1 MTRDVFP
8 LLNHLWQSTLVAA
21 LAWLA
26 CATLLRANGARV
38 RHAVWLAV
46 SLKFLLPFAAIV
58 EAGRLIARRPF
69 VSPSQSQRLLDFA
82 SGGSGLLPTAPF
94 HAASPPQATTG
105 GQAVLSLVLLT
116 VWGLGVA
123 LVYSRWVL
131 HWWTICRL
139 ARDAQAEGSHRGV
152 PVRYSSLMRDRRI
165 EPGIFGWWQ
174 PAILLPQGIDERLN
188 ATQLQAVLDHEW
200 HHARRHDN
208 LTALV
213 HLVTQAL
220 FWFYPVVWLVGRKL
234 VDERE
239 RACDQAVLE
248 SAQAEDYAE
257 GILRV
262 CRFYC
267 APSPLLSPATGIAS
281 ADLKARV
288 SAILKNEPPREL
300 GPAQRWALALT
311 TCLALAGP
319 VVVGLLTNQAVSAQ
333 QGNSFVG
340 LATSASKKFEVAS
353 IKPNTSGDE
362 GWRLG
367 PPRNGGIS
375 IVNLPLFRIIAQ
387 SFRTN
392 VSMLAGGPDWIR
404 STNYDI
410 VGKGPDPTVT
420 NPEVWEMMRS
430 LLIDRFHLKYHIENR
445 DMPVFAL
452 TIGPRGHKL
461 TPGEQGQCAE
471 EIKAGKNCGDILI
484 PPFGAAMYNM
494 PIGAIIT
501 GIGQRAGRPVV
512 DRTGLTGRYDANIT
526 WLPPGAKLEDLN
538 LADVPP
544 EYRPQDMSLFEAL
557 EKQAGLKLEPQRA
570 PMPMVIIDS
579 VSPPDPD

>member
-21 LAWLA
+21 IAWLG

-46 SLKFLLPFAAIV
+46 SLKFLVPFAAIV
-58 EAGRLIARRPF
+58 EAGQLIAPRPF
-69 VSPSQSQRLLDFA
+69 VSPSQSQHIFDIV
-82 SGGSGLLPTAPF
+82 SGGSGVLAIAPF
-94 HAASPPQATTG
+94 HTALPPQAAPREY
-105 GQAVLSLVLLT
+105 AVVSALLFA
-116 VWGLGVA
+116 VWGLGAA
-123 LVYSRWVL
+123 LVLSRWPL
-131 HWWTICRL
+131 HWWTIRRV
-139 ARDAQAEGSHRGV
+139 ANDAQPAGSFRGV
-152 PVRYSSLMRDRRI
+152 PVRRSARMHDRRL
-165 EPGIFGWWQ
+165 EPGIFGLWR
-174 PAILLPQGIDERLN
+174 PIILLPHGIHERLSK
-188 ATQLQAVLDHEW
+188 TQLRAILEHEW
-200 HHARRHDN
+200 HHARRRDN
-208 LTALV
+208 LTAFV
-213 HLVTQAL
+213 HVLTQAL
-220 FWFYPVVWLVGRKL
+220 FWFHPVVWVVGRKL
-234 VDERE
+234 VHERE

-248 SAQAEDYAE
+248 SAEPDDYAE

-267 APSPLLSPATGIAS
+267 APAHGPAAGITGAN
-281 ADLKARV
+281 LKARV
-288 SAILKNEPPREL
+288 ESILNNERPREL
-300 GPAQRWALALT
+300 GPARRWALALT
-311 TCLALAGP
+311 ACLAVAGP
-319 VVVGLLTNQAVSAQ
+319 VGVGLLTQQAVSAQ

-340 LATSASKKFEVAS
+340 LATSADKKFEIAS
-353 IKPNTSGDE
+353 IKSNASGDPE
-362 GWRLG
+362 WRLG

-410 VGKGPDPTVT
+410 VGKGPDPSMT

-430 LLIDRFHLKYHIENR
+430 LLIDRFHLKYHIEER
-445 DMPVFAL
+445 DMPAFAL
-452 TIGPRGHKL
+452 TIAPRGHKL
-461 TPGEQGQCAE
+461 TLGENGQCAE

-494 PIGAIIT
+494 PIGALIT
-501 GIGQRAGRPVV
+501 GIGQRAGRPIV
-512 DRTGLTGRYDANIT
+512 DRTGLTGRFDVNIT
-526 WLPPGAKLEDLN
+526 WLPPGAKLEELN
-538 LADVPP
+538 LEDVPQ

-570 PMPMVIIDS
+570 PMPMVVIDS
-579 VSPPDPD
+579 ISRPDPD